1 MHFAEIYVQNY
12 IEIMAKID
20 RSLEWFAFRRHF
32 MRDSVLEMGR
42 YRFQHRSIDTV
53 FADFRDV
60 DIDI

>member
-1 MHFAEIYVQNY
+1 
-12 IEIMAKID
+12 
-20 RSLEWFAFRRHF
+20 